1 MSVADAPRPRKRNE
15 ERQLDWTPAQAALV
29 HGLARREARTLSS
42 IAKLELRVEAPGT
55 EVLFQI
61 RACTWCD
68 ADHPSHP
75 DDRSQQPDRAFSL
88 PLRKVAFL
96 ASTDAVDTQ
105 LPVISML
112 SCEAL
117 SARALMPF
125 SVFGKRIG
133 PAARVATRSVFWADL
148 VGTSVSLPTQ
158 EDPWSGL
165 AALDRAESWLDHLPS
180 FRESGI
186 DRLETQAPHS
196 VKVLSACTRLAHT
209 GGSGLTSVD
218 QLLDSLRSQHFLSPH
233 LNAPLMK
240 RLNQLYQ
247 AELVRTVGRTLT
259 GTWSGDHPF

>member
-1 MSVADAPRPRKRNE
+1 VSVANAPRPRDRSE
-15 ERQLDWTPAQAALV
+15 EKELDWTPAQAALV
-29 HGLARREARTLSS
+29 HRLARREARALSS
-42 IAKLELRVEAPGT
+42 IAKLELRVEVPET
-55 EVLFQI
+55 EVLLQV
-61 RACTWCD
+61 RACTRCD

-75 DDRSQQPDRAFSL
+75 DDRPHEPDRAFSL

-96 ASTDAVDTQ
+96 ASADAVDAQ
-105 LPVISML
+105 LPVISTL
-112 SCEAL
+112 RCEAL

-133 PAARVATRSVFWADL
+133 PAARVVTRSVFWADL
-148 VGTSVSLPTQ
+148 MGTSVSPPTQ
-158 EDPWSGL
+158 DDPWSGL
-165 AALDRAESWLDHLPS
+165 AALDLAESWLDQMLS
-180 FRESGI
+180 FPESGTGG
-186 DRLETQAPHS
+186 LETQAPHL
-196 VKVLSACTRLAHT
+196 VKVLPACTRLAHT

-247 AELVRTVGRTLT
+247 AELARTVGLTLT